1 MVDFLFVFYIYNNMK
16 VIITESQ
23 LKGIIKEV
31 SNKKED
37 RVKIYQDENI
47 VVVAPLT
54 HRSSCKYGAYTKWC
68 TAVPSTDEHFNYYMQ
83 HGVLIYFIIRSPYKT
98 PQRGDYKFAYYQPFS
113 KDAEELKGWYDMS
126 DNQLE
131 LTGDESK
138 VDKNLIKFLIP
149 DEIFKLVTE
158 YINEQKPLWSKRLK
172 ETKKKI
178 ADYFVSDIHNTMN
191 TIVNDSNWFISFRK
205 DPFDNYE
212 FYRSN
217 NFPYVY
223 FSPANA
229 ITIFYVNK
237 RTKQIYKQKLDYY
250 KDLRNYE
257 FKGTKFLDPIEDVYT
272 DNPNEK
278 MFEVF
283 DRYYLQILRA
293 YFNLRKK
300 DYNPNENSYLY
311 MPPQYVQKGDFIGG
325 GVRNTEKIHDIT
337 TDPRNGRLVIS
348 TIDSKGEIR
357 NNSYYSD
364 EYGIGMKYDKEK
376 HNPM

>member
-1 MVDFLFVFYIYNNMK
+1 MIWDWFNIYNNMK

-47 VVVAPLT
+47 VVVVPLT
-54 HRSSCKYGAYTKWC
+54 HRSSCKYGAHTKWC

-83 HGVLIYFIIRSPYKT
+83 NGVLIYFIIRSPYKT

-158 YINEQKPLWSKRLK
+158 YINEQKPVWVKRVK
-172 ETKKKI
+172 ETKTKI
-178 ADYFVSDIHNTMN
+178 AEYFINDIHNTVN
-191 TIVNDSNWFISFRK
+191 TIVNDSNWFISYRIT
-205 DPFDNYE
+205 PFDNYE
-212 FYRSN
+212 FYKSN

-223 FSPANA
+223 FSRGNSM
-229 ITIFYVNK
+229 TVLYVNK
-237 RTKQIYKQKLDYY
+237 KTHEIYSQNLEFY

-257 FKGTKFLDPIEDVYT
+257 FKGERFLPPIKDIYNDKT
-272 DNPNEK
+272 SEK
-278 MFEVF
+278 MILVF
-283 DRYYLQILRA
+283 GKYYPQILQA
-293 YFNLRKK
+293 YFKLRKK
-300 DYNPNENSYLY
+300 DFNPNENSYLF
-311 MPPQYVQKGDFIGG
+311 MPPQYVQKGDIVGG
-325 GVRNTEKIHDIT
+325 IRSDSKIHDIT
-337 TDPRNGRLVIS
+337 TDPRNGRLNIKI
-348 TIDSKGEIR
+348 TDSNGKIHD
-357 NNSYYSD
+357 NAYYSD